1 MRGVLDVDTVVLYS
15 YRVATPRKTIPIVRA
30 DPHSRNPRDP
40 REPAALKGRGTA
52 WAIASRYAR
61 DDRSAFDDGWG
72 TLDEACASSDD
83 KATSATQVT
92 PQYVRSIL
100 ATNQSPDI
108 PFDQSINP
116 YRGCEHGCIYCF
128 ARPTHAYLD
137 LSPGIDFETRL
148 VAKVNAAERLR
159 EALARHGYVARPLNI
174 GSATD
179 AYQPLERKLRIT
191 RSVLEVLA
199 ECRHPFSIVTKS
211 SGIERDL
218 DIVAPMAAQNMAAA
232 YVSVTTLDPALARLL
247 EPRAASPARRIETI
261 RRLAQAGVPVG
272 VSVSPIIPFVNEPEL
287 ERILEAAREA
297 GATSAFCIVVRLP
310 WEIGPL
316 FRQWLDQHFPDRAA
330 RVMARIRDMRGGRD
344 NDPSFGSRMIGQG
357 VWGALLSQ
365 RFHKATKRL
374 GFTER
379 REPLDHSRF
388 RPPARPKT
396 AGHGVDDDGVEAA
409 KVDMLQSSLFD
420 GDDA

>member
-1 MRGVLDVDTVVLYS
+1 MPTR
-15 YRVATPRKTIPIVRA
+15 RTIPIVRA
-30 DPHSRNPRDP
+30 DHRARDP
-40 REPAALKGRGTA
+40 REPSALKGRGTT
-52 WAIASRYAR
+52 WDVASRYAR

-72 TLDEACASSDD
+72 SLDEACAASGD
-83 KATSATQVT
+83 AAAVPTQVT
-92 PQYVRSIL
+92 DQYVRSIL

-116 YRGCEHGCIYCF
+116 YRGCEHGCVYCF

-137 LSPGIDFETRL
+137 LSPGLDFETKII
-148 VAKVNAAERLR
+148 AKVNAAERLR
-159 EALARHGYVARPLNI
+159 EALSKPGYVPRPLNI

-179 AYQPLERKLRIT
+179 AYQPVERKLRIT
-191 RSVLEVLA
+191 RSVIEVLA
-199 ECRHPFSIVTKS
+199 ECRHPFAIVTKS

-232 YVSVTTLDPALARLL
+232 YVSVTTLDAALARIL
-247 EPRAASPARRIETI
+247 EPRAAAPARRIETI

-297 GATSAFCIVVRLP
+297 GATSAFCIVLRLP
-310 WEIGPL
+310 WEVSPL
-316 FRQWLDQHFPDRAA
+316 FRQWLDQHVPDRAD

-344 NDPSFGSRMIGQG
+344 NDPNFGSRMVGQG

-374 GFTER
+374 GYVDKR
-379 REPLDHSRF
+379 VPLDHSRF
-388 RPPARPKT
+388 RRPARR
-396 AGHGVDDDGVEAA
+396 VQA
-409 KVDMLQSSLFD
+409 KNEGRTGESRASASDVGQPSLFD
-420 GDDA
+420 EAGPAAPGGCLGSVDR